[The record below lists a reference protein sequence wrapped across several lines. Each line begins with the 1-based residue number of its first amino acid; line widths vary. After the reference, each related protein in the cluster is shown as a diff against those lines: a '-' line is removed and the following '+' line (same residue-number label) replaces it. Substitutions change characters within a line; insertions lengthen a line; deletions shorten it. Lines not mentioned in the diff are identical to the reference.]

1 MPIYGPGG
9 LTHGQA
15 LATITGFAAFG
26 TSPLQIVRFNWP
38 GVERQE
44 IEVTNMNVQ
53 PTATGVSGAS
63 GGNFGNKM
71 YLPSAYVK
79 PGELHL
85 QVNHD
90 STVQLPMTAL
100 PETITISFGP
110 ATAGS
115 GGAQETAICLAWM
128 KSYELEGELDGKALV
143 ANVVIVIT
151 DVLDNTYSSTGAVV
165 ITTAQ

>member
-1 MPIYGPGG
+1 MPKMPIYGPGG

-15 LATITGFAAFG
+15 LATITGFSAFG
-26 TSPLQIVRFNWP
+26 SSPLQITRFNWP

-44 IEVTNMNVQ
+44 IEVTNMNVN
-53 PTATGVSGAS
+53 PTAAGT
-63 GGNFGNKM
+63 GNFGNKM

-90 STVQLPMTAL
+90 STVQLPLTSL
-100 PETITISFGP
+100 PETITIRFGP
-110 ATAGS
+110 ALS
-115 GGAQETAICLAWM
+115 AQESADCLAWM
-128 KSYELEGELDGKALV
+128 KSYELEGELDGKALI

-151 DVLDNTYSSTGAVV
+151 DVLTNTYTSTGAVV
-165 ITTAQ
+165 ITNAS